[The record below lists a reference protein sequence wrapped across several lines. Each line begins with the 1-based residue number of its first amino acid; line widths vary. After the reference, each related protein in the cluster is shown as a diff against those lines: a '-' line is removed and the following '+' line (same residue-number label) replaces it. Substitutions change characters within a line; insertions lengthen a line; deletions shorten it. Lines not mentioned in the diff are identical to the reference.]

1 VSVQHR
7 ILQVLG
13 IPHGALMSVI
23 FCMMILSF
31 PVGVYVVFNSEIGD
45 DITYEY
51 PMDSLGLFLAGIGF
65 DVPVEFELGDGF
77 IVIWCIFLVLFTVAM
92 FGPKKNFVNVLQS
105 IISEGKYQTQDNYM
119 VVTVKW
125 FSILVIVSGS
135 IITLQEFF
143 GVFVEQPE
151 ASNQLVQFFGV
162 SLAPLIEEFGFRVVL
177 IGLPLFAFY
186 SHRPSF
192 RLLVKSLW
200 RPFQN
205 LQSVNVKSALILI
218 VVVGIFF
225 GIAHVISG
233 EPWSAGKFAQA
244 ASSGIIIGWVYFR
257 YGLAPA
263 ILIHWATNY
272 FIFSYAYIIAD
283 INQISIEDAFTNSL
297 LGTLEIMLIVTGSIS
312 IAVLALNY
320 IFSKKHASDTQSSS
334 LLQS

>member
-1 VSVQHR
+1 
-7 ILQVLG
+7 
-13 IPHGALMSVI
+13 
-23 FCMMILSF
+23 MMILSF

-65 DVPVEFELGDGF
+65 DIPVEFELGDGF
-77 IVIWCIFLVLFTVAM
+77 IVIWCTFLVLFTVAM

-135 IITLQEFF
+135 IIALQEFF

-205 LQSVNVKSALILI
+205 LQSVNVKSALVLI
-218 VVVGIFF
+218 VIVGIFF
-225 GIAHVISG
+225 GVAHVISG

-244 ASSGIIIGWVYFR
+244 SSSGIIIGWVYFR

-272 FIFSYAYIIAD
+272 FIFSYAYIVAD

-312 IAVLALNY
+312 IAVLVLNY
-320 IFSKKHASDTQSSS
+320 MFSKFSTSKMKLSK
-334 LLQS
+334 

>member
-1 VSVQHR
+1 MSVQHR

-272 FIFSYAYIIAD
+272 FIFSYAYIVAD

-312 IAVLALNY
+312 IAVLVLNY
-320 IFSKKHASDTQSSS
+320 MFSKFSTSKMKLSK
-334 LLQS
+334 